1 MQYLV
6 LYETPD
12 SLVLTTIGRGS
23 LTSFKNLC
31 KRSGWHILKIET
43 VDSTG
48 RVVRTAIY
56 ENDRPV
62 YTREAT
68 R

>member
-23 LTSFKNLC
+23 LTSFINLC
-31 KRSGWHILKIET
+31 KRIGWQILKIET
-43 VDSTG
+43 VDPTG

-56 ENDRPV
+56 QNGRPV
-62 YTREAT
+62 YTREVL
-68 R
+68 